1 MNKQFGLEACMESVT
16 FDIEFLHENPFE
28 LLGRWMVRAE
38 QDVFFNK
45 TMITAL
51 KQYIT
56 DHDLKWND

>member
-1 MNKQFGLEACMESVT
+1 MMDQFGMAACMESVE
-16 FDIEFLHENPFE
+16 FDIEVLHENPFE

-51 KQYIT
+51 KRYIA
-56 DHDLKWND
+56 DRDLKWNE